1 MAMLKPYSLSSKN
14 KHLSSHAAFQETIL
28 WIIIILF
35 KTKTKK
41 HQLKINSLKYPSASV
56 IMFLKAAFKGC
67 CLCVCFFKIFLGL
80 NSIFS
85 ASCIKH
91 KKWPHRLLL
100 LQLSPDLKFREN
112 HIHNKETTIQPE
124 EISRLCLYSSLGNNK
139 ASDN

>member
-1 MAMLKPYSLSSKN
+1 MAMVKPYSFSSKN

-28 WIIIILF
+28 WIIRF
-35 KTKTKK
+35 KKK
-41 HQLKINSLKYPSASV
+41 HQLKINTLKNSSASV
-56 IMFLKAAFKGC
+56 IMFIRLLLKIVVYVWGLK
-67 CLCVCFFKIFLGL
+67 KIFFGL
-80 NSIFS
+80 NSVFS

-91 KKWPHRLLL
+91 KKWPHRLPL
-100 LQLSPDLKFREN
+100 LQLSPDLKLREN